1 MKDTQPHT
9 PKTQSPSSTPPIA
22 SALEK
27 PCFTPD
33 QLQTYAE
40 HLQRLHPE
48 ELGFLPRL
56 AIQEYAHRGQIILA
70 TQNDQPAA
78 YALFYDG
85 RNNKRPRRHPFSL
98 HVHQICTQDDALFL
112 QHATSLLRRLE
123 LRAQRNHMTAITAWV
138 AHDIP
143 ATAFWEATGFTQIAS
158 RKGGAKR
165 NRIHRLYK
173 KLIPPNPDQKDFL
186 HDRSFP
192 GHPISTTS
200 PRTEASPTTRSE
212 GLPPGPKLPRP
223 PDQKHFLQ
231 DSNFSLNP
239 LTRTSPTTEASPA
252 TRA

>member
-1 MKDTQPHT
+1 MKDTRPHT
-9 PKTQSPSSTPPIA
+9 PKTQPTSSTPSIA

-27 PCFTPD
+27 PCFTPE

-56 AIQEYAHRGQIILA
+56 AIKEYADRGQIILA
-70 TQNDQPAA
+70 TQNDEPAA

-112 QHATSLLRRLE
+112 QHASSLLRRLE
-123 LRAQRNHMTAITAWV
+123 LRAQRNQMTAITAWV

-158 RKGGAKR
+158 RKGGTKR

-173 KLIPPNPDQKDFL
+173 KLIPPNPDQKNFPQ
-186 HDRSFP
+186 DRSFP
-192 GHPISTTS
+192 EYPITGTSPKDRSFPEYPITGTS
-200 PRTEASPTTRSE
+200 PRTEASPATRS
-212 GLPPGPKLPRP
+212 G
-223 PDQKHFLQ
+223 D
-231 DSNFSLNP
+231 
-239 LTRTSPTTEASPA
+239 LT
-252 TRA
+252 